1 MSNTLQYLKFWF
13 EATSEHGIHSP
24 FIYRFVTKGLYGK
37 HKYYRSKS
45 QNIFFKC
52 IKYFKPKSIGFDQEN
67 ELLRNKTSEQFPTL
81 SFKEPFDMMYY
92 ESLVADSQI
101 KAIEDYAKQQ
111 PNGIIYINSFRKN
124 RISTEFWNRLLLE
137 DFVVVSIDMYF
148 GGLLFFH
155 KTQAKE
161 HFKIRI

>member
-1 MSNTLQYLKFWF
+1 
-13 EATSEHGIHSP
+13 
-24 FIYRFVTKGLYGK
+24 
-37 HKYYRSKS
+37 
-45 QNIFFKC
+45 
-52 IKYFKPKSIGFDQEN
+52 
-67 ELLRNKTSEQFPTL
+67 
-81 SFKEPFDMMYY
+81 MMYY